1 MAKQQYDLLVIGS
14 GAAGSSAVTSAD
26 KKGLRI
32 ALVERGKIGG
42 TCLNYGCDP
51 TKTMLS
57 IANLLYEARHPSKY
71 GLRIPEAQADWEAV
85 QQWMHDIIERLRGG
99 TLEEAR
105 AKLSQQG
112 IDVLEGEA
120 RFISPHEISIP
131 GHDETFSAERI
142 IIATGSET
150 LVPPIEG
157 LDEAGYITNVQAVS
171 LPTLPR
177 RMAIAGGGAI
187 GIEFAQLFYRF
198 GVEVTVLERSPNI
211 LDTEDREL
219 ADMLCKLLTGQGIR
233 LETNAEVKRVQRQG
247 NSKRL
252 TIQCGERG
260 QEELEVDELLIA
272 VGRRAA
278 FAGLNL
284 EAAGVKTHKKGI
296 VVDETL
302 RTSVP
307 HIWAAG
313 DVASPYQFTHVA
325 SEQGKLAVHN
335 AFSSDPQP
343 FDDRAVPWGIFTY
356 PPLAHFGRTEQQLQQ
371 DKVEYRS
378 ACVPFS
384 ENERAII
391 EGKTEGL
398 IKLLVDTKGAILGGH
413 ILGTRADDLLAPI
426 VLAMRASIPVNALA
440 STILPYP
447 TVSEIVRMAAEKL

>member
-1 MAKQQYDLLVIGS
+1 MGKQHYDLLVIGS
-14 GAAGSSAVTSAD
+14 GAAGSSAVTSVD

-32 ALVERGKIGG
+32 ALVERGKPGG

-51 TKTMLS
+51 TKTLLS
-57 IANLLYEARHPSKY
+57 IANLLYEARHASES
-71 GLRIPEAQADWEAV
+71 GLHLPDAHADWPAI
-85 QQWMHDIIERLRGG
+85 QQRVHDIIDRLRGG
-99 TLEEAR
+99 TIEEAIAAFNR
-105 AKLSQQG
+105 QG
-112 IDVLEGEA
+112 IDVLQGEA
-120 RFISPHEISIP
+120 KFLSPHEISVS
-131 GHDETFSAERI
+131 GYDDTFSSERI
-142 IIATGSET
+142 IIATGTET
-150 LVPPIEG
+150 LIPPIEG

-187 GIEFAQLFYRF
+187 GIEFAQLFHRF
-198 GVEVTVLERSPNI
+198 GVDVTVLERSPNI

-219 ADMLCKLLTGQGIR
+219 ADMLCKLLTEQGIR

-252 TIQCGERG
+252 TIQCGERD
-260 QEELEVDELLIA
+260 QEGLEVDELLIA

-278 FAGLNL
+278 FASLNL
-284 EAAGVKTHKKGI
+284 DAAGIKTHKKGI
-296 VVDETL
+296 VVDDTL

-335 AFSSDPQP
+335 AFSSNPQP
-343 FDDRAVPWGIFTY
+343 FDDRVIPWGIYTY
-356 PPLAHFGRTEQQLQQ
+356 PPLAHVGKTEQQLQQ
-371 DKVEYRS
+371 DEVEYRS

-398 IKLLVDTKGAILGGH
+398 IKLLVDDKGTILGGH
-413 ILGTRADDLLAPI
+413 ILGTRADDLLASI
-426 VLAMRASIPVNALA
+426 VLAMHASLPIHELA

-447 TVSEIVRMAAEKL
+447 TVSEIVRLAAEKL